1 MNTTLLQNRPI
12 KIKMNPFFFV
22 WLFMVTVGGI
32 ALSIFLIGYG
42 FQFKS
47 SYSLI
52 SIFVGIVT
60 LPFSMLTTILWVPSF
75 FKRGTTLY
83 KIYEGENGYITD
95 GKRQVAFKDIQ
106 DIRLNLYRPSLQG
119 LFYQELI
126 VSTFDNRVVRFHT
139 FNTLKPLDVKQH
151 IEKYVI
157 PYMHPHAQEA
167 WFRKFTNG
175 RIQP

>member
-1 MNTTLLQNRPI
+1 MNRAYSQNYPV

-22 WLFMVTVGGI
+22 WLFMVTIGGI
-32 ALSIFLIGYG
+32 AVSIFLVRSGL
-42 FQFKS
+42 QFTS

-52 SIFVGIVT
+52 YIFVGIVT

-75 FKRGTTLY
+75 LKRGTTLY
-83 KIYEGENGYITD
+83 SIYEGKDGYITD
-95 GKRQVAFKDIQ
+95 GKRKAVFKDIR
-106 DIRLNLYRPSLQG
+106 DIRLNLFRPSLQG

-126 VSTFDNRVVRFHT
+126 VTTFENRVIRFHT

-157 PYMHPHAQEA
+157 PHMHPQAQEA